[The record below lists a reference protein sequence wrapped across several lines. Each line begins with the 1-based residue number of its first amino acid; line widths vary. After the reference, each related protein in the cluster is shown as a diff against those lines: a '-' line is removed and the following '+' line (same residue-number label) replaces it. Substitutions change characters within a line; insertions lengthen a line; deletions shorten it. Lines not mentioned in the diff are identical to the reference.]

1 MTYKVAILDAES
13 DDDVHGAVYSA
24 IDLVG
29 GFSPRENSNIVIKPN
44 LCSARKPP
52 ESGATT
58 RVSVVDSVINYINE
72 QNSNCKILVVE
83 GDSDR
88 SADEAFRR
96 LGYTDLEKKYNNVRL
111 VNLSKDKTVKI
122 VPDRSKKLVT
132 IEIPETL
139 LFMDYFVSI
148 ANLKR
153 HVNERM
159 TCIWKNQ
166 WGCLPHKSVR
176 MRLHP
181 FLSEA
186 LFDVNSLFW
195 PDLCIIDGIT
205 GLEGP
210 GPIEGTPVH
219 VGKILCSKDPI
230 AADVVAA
237 RIMGVSPRKVP
248 HLNYVLKKLHRKP
261 EDVSTVG
268 CENKMINFK
277 FITKRQYLLYG
288 LGLRLRKMSE
298 YVENAGYLLSIS
310 AYALRSI
317 GFADLTRG
325 KMFSSGKMFK
335 ISRDLLF
342 KIEACERAFG

>member
-1 MTYKVAILDAES
+1 VTLKVAIVDAQS
-13 DDDVHGAVYSA
+13 DDDVHDAVYSA
-24 IDLVG
+24 IALVG
-29 GFSPRENSNIVIKPN
+29 GFSPCENSRIVIKPN

-58 RVSVVDSVINYINE
+58 RVSVVNALIEYINE
-72 QNSNCKILVVE
+72 HSSRCEIILVE

-96 LGYTDLEKKYNNVRL
+96 LGYSELEKKHDNVRL
-111 VNLSKDKTVKI
+111 VNLSKDKTVKM
-122 VPDRSKKLVT
+122 VPNRSRKLTV

-139 LFMDYFVSI
+139 LFMDYFVSV

-159 TCIWKNQ
+159 TGIWKNQ

-186 LFDVNSLFW
+186 LFDLNSLFW
-195 PDLCIIDGIT
+195 PDLSIIDGIT

-210 GPIEGTPVH
+210 GPLEGTPVH
-219 VGKILCSKDPI
+219 VGKILCGKDPI
-230 AADVVAA
+230 AVDMVAA
-237 RIMGVSPRKVP
+237 RIIGVSAKKVP
-248 HLNYVLKKLHRKP
+248 HLNYAIKRLGKKL

-268 CENKMINFK
+268 SANQVVNFK
-277 FITKRQYLLYG
+277 FITKRQYLLYRSS
-288 LGLRLRKMSE
+288 LRLRKMAE
-298 YVENAGYLLSIS
+298 YLQNVGYVFSIS
-310 AYALRSI
+310 AYALRSVGFSELTEGKLFSLSKIFRI
-317 GFADLTRG
+317 G
-325 KMFSSGKMFK
+325 K
-335 ISRDLLF
+335 DLLF
-342 KIEACERAFG
+342 KMEAAERAFG